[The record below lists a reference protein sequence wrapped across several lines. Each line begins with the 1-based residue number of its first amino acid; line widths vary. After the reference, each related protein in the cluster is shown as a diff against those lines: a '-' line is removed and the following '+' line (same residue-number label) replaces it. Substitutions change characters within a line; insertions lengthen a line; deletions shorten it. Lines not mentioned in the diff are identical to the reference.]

1 MMLQKSQP
9 NTSHYQLSSKP
20 QLDQILF
27 HSFTQTLPRIEDKLM
42 PSIHKPVC
50 NTVLNPGVQVE
61 PLLVFQEFQDQE
73 HIDLVKPLSVIN
85 AEREE

>member
-1 MMLQKSQP
+1 
-9 NTSHYQLSSKP
+9 
-20 QLDQILF
+20 
-27 HSFTQTLPRIEDKLM
+27 M

-85 AEREE
+85 AEREEWVAQSKYGEDGTEEQTSNKRDTPLLQQLLPQELFH